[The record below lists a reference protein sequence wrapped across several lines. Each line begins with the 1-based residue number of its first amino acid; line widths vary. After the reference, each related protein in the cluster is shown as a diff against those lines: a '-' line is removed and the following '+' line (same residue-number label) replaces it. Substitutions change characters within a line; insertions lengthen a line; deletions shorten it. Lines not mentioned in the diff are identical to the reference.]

1 MSRGPNSSV
10 AWGCSAK
17 EPEELE
23 RQQHMVN
30 SGRSKENHDDQEE
43 LEDDLFGET
52 IEKLKDLT
60 CAHEYAV
67 AVSNRFDVLGAL
79 GDPVEL
85 WDTFKRETLQAAKE
99 CIGERPRSRRGFVST
114 ETLEKIEESRA
125 ARLAGNQDQHRAL
138 SCRTRTLLGR
148 DKEREELCTFL
159 SEKKPELADFFNDD
173 KWLLQLS

>member
-1 MSRGPNSSV
+1 MFH
-10 AWGCSAK
+10 
-17 EPEELE
+17 L
-23 RQQHMVN
+23 
-30 SGRSKENHDDQEE
+30 
-43 LEDDLFGET
+43 
-52 IEKLKDLT
+52 EKLKDLT

-125 ARLAGNQDQHRAL
+125 AGLAGNRDQHRAV
-138 SCRTRTLLGR
+138 TP
-148 DKEREELCTFL
+148 D
-159 SEKKPELADFFNDD
+159 
-173 KWLLQLS
+173 